1 MTIVFKTRET
11 KKKKKGNSEPEK
23 VPMYV
28 DFRDGRSFHEYLKTD
43 LKLDP
48 AMWDEGKQM
57 VKARYVCDEKE
68 KSDVQNEVNSMRA
81 YLQDSYNRD
90 KARGKIVKG
99 WLEKALEEYRGTTGS
114 ATSTRSTRSTKRY
127 IPFEEYFDDFLRSRN
142 LSDTRTRQYE
152 VVKRTVLRYET
163 FRQSVSGDK
172 QYRFDVLK
180 VDKKTIEDLY
190 SFMVKESEYYELY
203 PDIYAK
209 IPVKKTPP
217 KPRSKNTMR
226 DLMKK
231 ITAFFNWCKETN
243 LIKETPMKGFKID
256 SELYGT
262 PVYMTKEELEKVI
275 ETDLSQWPDYAVQ
288 RDVFVFQCCVG
299 CRVSDMMRLTKEDVV
314 NGAIEYVPRKTRA
327 ENPRT
332 VVVPLNK
339 TALTIV
345 DRYKDRPG
353 DRLLPFILP
362 QDYNEA
368 IRYVLRL
375 CGIKRMV
382 TVIDPQTRT
391 EVKKPLCEVA
401 SSHLAR
407 RTFTAILYK
416 NVKDQNLV
424 ASLTGHAEGSRAFA
438 RYRDIDREMKNDLV
452 RLLD

>member
-1 MTIVFKTRET
+1 
-11 KKKKKGNSEPEK
+11 
-23 VPMYV
+23 MYV
-28 DFRDGRSFHEYLKTD
+28 RVRDGRSFREALRTD

-48 AMWDEGKQM
+48 AMWDEDKQK
-57 VKARYVCDEKE
+57 VKARYVCDEEE
-68 KSDVQNEVNSMRA
+68 KSKVQNEVNAMREH
-81 YLQDSYNRD
+81 LQKSYDED
-90 KARGKIVKG
+90 KANEKIKKG
-99 WLEKALEEYRGTTGS
+99 WLEKALEEYTGTK
-114 ATSTRSTRSTKRY
+114 RSTSSTKRY

-152 VVKRTVLRYET
+152 VVKRTILRYET

-339 TALTIV
+339 TALAIV

-452 RLLD
+452 KLLD

>member
-1 MTIVFKTRET
+1 MTIIFKTRET
-11 KKKKKGNSEPEK
+11 KKAKKSNSEPEK
-23 VPMYV
+23 VAMYV
-28 DFRDGRSFHEYLKTD
+28 DLRDGRFFHEYLKTD

-48 AMWDEGKQM
+48 AMWDEGKQS
-57 VKARYVCDEKE
+57 VKARYVCDEAE
-68 KSDVQNEVNSMRA
+68 KSKVQNEVNAMRTF
-81 YLQDSYNRD
+81 LQESYNRD
-90 KARGKIVKG
+90 KSSGKITRG
-99 WLEKALEEYRGTTGS
+99 WLEKALSEYGGT
-114 ATSTRSTRSTKRY
+114 TRSTRSIKRY
-127 IPFEEYFDDFLRSRN
+127 VPFEDYFDEFLKSRN

-152 VVKRTVLRYET
+152 VIKRTILRYEV
-163 FRQSVSGDK
+163 FRRSITGEQN
-172 QYRFDVLK
+172 YRFDVLK

-209 IPVKKTPP
+209 IPVKKVPP

-243 LIKETPMKGFKID
+243 LIKETPLKGFKID

-262 PVYMTKEELEKVI
+262 PIYMTKEELEKVSNA
-275 ETDLSQWPDYAVQ
+275 DLGQWPKYAVQ

-299 CRVSDMMRLTKEDVV
+299 CRVSDMMRLKKEDVV

-339 TALTIV
+339 TARTIV
-345 DRYKDRPG
+345 ERYKDEPG

-368 IRYVLRL
+368 IRYVLRV

-391 EVKKPLCEVA
+391 EVKKPLCEIA

-452 RLLD
+452 KLLD